1 MIKINLAREGRAVRG
16 AGAGAAPASGQTSA
30 APAQLNNIIVVSLLV
45 AGLIAAGAY
54 WFINSRRLAERQ
66 ATVETRRTEAAK
78 LEAIIKDVEN
88 YQKRKDSLQ
97 QRIDLI
103 NQLKQNQ
110 KGPVRIMDQI
120 SRDLPDLVWMDS
132 MSIETGGISIAG
144 RGLNPNAIANFV
156 ENVKND
162 PYFEEP
168 SLEAMT
174 QVSTAPVVYQFTMK
188 FSFTYTPRAAATG
201 ATAGTGAAPATTTGG
216 TNGNN
221 P

>member
-16 AGAGAAPASGQTSA
+16 ASAGAVPASSQTGSA
-30 APAQLNNIIVVSLLV
+30 PPAQLNNIIVISLLV
-45 AGLIAAGAY
+45 AGVIAAGAY
-54 WFINSRRLAERQ
+54 WFLNSRRLAERQ
-66 ATVETRRTEAAK
+66 ATVETRRTDAAK
-78 LEAIIKDVEN
+78 LESIIKAVED
-88 YQKRKDSLQ
+88 YQKRKSSLQ

-120 SRDLPDLVWMDS
+120 SRDLPDLVWIDT
-132 MSIETGGISIAG
+132 MSIESNGITVGG

-162 PYFEEP
+162 PGFEEP
-168 SLEAMT
+168 SLESLT
-174 QVSTAPVVYQFTMK
+174 QVSTAPVVYQFNMS
-188 FSFTYTPRAAATG
+188 FSFTNPAKSADAG
-201 ATAGTGAAPATTTGG
+201 GTAGTTTGG
-216 TNGNN
+216 ASGNN

>member
-16 AGAGAAPASGQTSA
+16 AGAGAAAASGQTSAA

-54 WFINSRRLAERQ
+54 WFINSRLLAERL

-78 LEAIIKDVEN
+78 LESIIKDVEN

-120 SRDLPDLVWMDS
+120 SRDLPDLVWLDTMN
-132 MSIETGGISIAG
+132 IETTGITIGG
-144 RGLNPNAIANFV
+144 RGLNPVAIGNFV

-168 SLEAMT
+168 NLQAMT
-174 QVSTAPVVYQFTMK
+174 QVSTAPVVYQFTMS
-188 FSFTYTPRAAATG
+188 FSFTYTPRTGATG
-201 ATAGTGAAPATTTGG
+201 ATAAPATTTTGG
-216 TNGNN
+216 ANGNN